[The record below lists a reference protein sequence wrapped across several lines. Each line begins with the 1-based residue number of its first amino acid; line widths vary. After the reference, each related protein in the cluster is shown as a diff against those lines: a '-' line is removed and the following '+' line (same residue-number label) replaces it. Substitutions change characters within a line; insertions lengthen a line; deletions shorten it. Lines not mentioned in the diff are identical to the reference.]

1 MTPERQAASPT
12 GFSPGRLIG
21 GGRLTAGF
29 GFSQGR
35 LHPGLVVESETMN
48 RPAEVRTPVS
58 GTVEFA
64 GGGLG
69 SVAVR
74 DGRAYLHQLVYL
86 ESIRAKP
93 GQVVRAGEVVGAAAK
108 VYYQVTDPAGIPLD
122 PVTQCRYVPAPS
134 AATGHAAGAPSPSA
148 VGSAS
153 SAAPVGAFAAATGH
167 AAGVSAAAGVSSGPA
182 PGAAGPAAVGSASWD
197 GPSDDVPDD
206 DLPDDD
212 VGDPPGDSGGA
223 SSLGGG
229 GSQPGGSPDPP
240 PGPGLP
246 GPEPPEDDEP
256 PEEEEEEEREDEE
269 EDQESEEQASS
280 AQGTGGPATGS
291 SKGSPSACANRLD
304 GLEAMAK
311 TIEGSG
317 PGPGSGS
324 IQARRAT
331 GAAARVLASRL
342 QLVATTA
349 TEAESL
355 GEELLARLK
364 ARTAETYAAKAA
376 ALTAYIAHA
385 RTVGAGAQTLVG
397 RAVALASRMEGN

>member
-12 GFSPGRLIG
+12 TFSPGRLIG

-48 RPAEVRTPVS
+48 RPAEVRSPVS

-86 ESIRAKP
+86 EGIRAKP

-122 PVTQCRYVPAPS
+122 PVTQCRYAPAPS

-167 AAGVSAAAGVSSGPA
+167 AA
-182 PGAAGPAAVGSASWD
+182 GAAGPAAVGSASWD

-256 PEEEEEEEREDEE
+256 PEEEEEEEREDEDE
-269 EDQESEEQASS
+269 EEEEEEREDEDEDQESEEQASS

>member
-1 MTPERQAASPT
+1 
-12 GFSPGRLIG
+12 
-21 GGRLTAGF
+21 
-29 GFSQGR
+29 
-35 LHPGLVVESETMN
+35 MN

-93 GQVVRAGEVVGAAAK
+93 GQVVRVGEVVGAAAK
-108 VYYQVTDPAGIPLD
+108 VYYQVTDPAGIPLN
-122 PVTQCRYVPAPS
+122 PITQCRYVPAP
-134 AATGHAAGAPSPSA
+134 AAAG
-148 VGSAS
+148 
-153 SAAPVGAFAAATGH
+153 GH
-167 AAGVSAAAGVSSGPA
+167 AAGVSAASAGVSSGPA

-256 PEEEEEEEREDEE
+256 PEEEEEEEREDED

>member
-1 MTPERQAASPT
+1 
-12 GFSPGRLIG
+12 
-21 GGRLTAGF
+21 
-29 GFSQGR
+29 
-35 LHPGLVVESETMN
+35 MN
-48 RPAEVRTPVS
+48 RPAEVRSPVS

-86 ESIRAKP
+86 EGIRAKP

-122 PVTQCRYVPAPS
+122 PVTQSRYAPAPS
-134 AATGHAAGAPSPSA
+134 AATGHAAGAPSPTA

-167 AAGVSAAAGVSSGPA
+167 AA
-182 PGAAGPAAVGSASWD
+182 GAAGPAAVGSASWD

-256 PEEEEEEEREDEE
+256 PEE